1 MNSRPLSLKPRHVIW
16 DWNGTL
22 VDDAWLC
29 VEIVNEL
36 LVRRGLAPTTP
47 SEYSEVFGFP
57 LRTYYQRVGFDLER
71 EDFAATGNEF
81 NLLYSQRLRDC
92 QLREGAHE
100 VLAALGRNR
109 IGQSLLSASNE
120 VDLEEMVAHY
130 GLRSHFTAVA
140 GVDNGLGEGKIE
152 RGHRH
157 LADLNCRGDEV
168 LLVGDTLHD
177 IEVATALG
185 VHCVLLPSGHQS
197 RQRLEQGECTVV
209 DGLFTVAALLGLK
222 GDIHD

>member
-1 MNSRPLSLKPRHVIW
+1 MKPRHVIW

-36 LVRRGLAPTTP
+36 LARRGLALTTP
-47 SEYSEVFGFP
+47 CRYSEVFGFP
-57 LRTYYQRVGFDLER
+57 LRIYYQRVGFDLER
-71 EDFAATGNEF
+71 EDFATLGDEF
-81 NLLYSQRLRDC
+81 NILYSQRLYESR
-92 QLREGAHE
+92 LREGARE
-100 VLAALGRNR
+100 VLVALGCKG
-109 IGQSLLSASNE
+109 IEQSLLSASNE

-130 GLRSHFTAVA
+130 GLRSHFASVA

-157 LADLNCRGDEV
+157 LAELNYRADEI

-177 IEVATALG
+177 IEVAAALG

-197 RQRLEQGECTVV
+197 RRRLELGECAVV
-209 DGLFTVAALLGLK
+209 DGLFAVAALLGLK

>member
-1 MNSRPLSLKPRHVIW
+1 MKPHHVIW

-36 LVRRGLAPTTP
+36 LTRRGIAPITP
-47 SEYSEVFGFP
+47 SEYGEVFGFP
-57 LRTYYQRVGFDLER
+57 LRAYYERIGFDFER

-81 NLLYSQRLRDC
+81 NILYGQRLREC
-92 QLREGAHE
+92 RLRQGACE
-100 VLAALGRNR
+100 VLAALGRNG

-120 VDLEEMVAHY
+120 VDLKEMVDHY

-157 LADLNCRGDEV
+157 LVDLDCRRDEV

-177 IEVATALG
+177 IEVAAALG
-185 VHCVLLPSGHQS
+185 VHCVLLSSGHQS
-197 RQRLEQGECTVV
+197 RRRLELGERLVV
-209 DGLFTVAALLGLK
+209 DGLFAVPALLGLK

>member
-1 MNSRPLSLKPRHVIW
+1 MKPRHVIW

-29 VEIVNEL
+29 VEIINEL
-36 LVRRGLAPTTP
+36 LVRRGLAPITP
-47 SEYSEVFGFP
+47 CKYSAVFRFP
-57 LRTYYQRVGFDLER
+57 LRIYYQRVGFDLER
-71 EDFAATGNEF
+71 EDFATLGDEF
-81 NLLYSQRLRDC
+81 NILYSQRLYESR
-92 QLREGAHE
+92 LREGACK
-100 VLAALGRNR
+100 VLAALGRNG

-130 GLRSHFTAVA
+130 GLRSHFVAVA

-152 RGHRH
+152 RGRRH
-157 LADLNCRGDEV
+157 LAELNYRADEI

-177 IEVATALG
+177 IEVAAALG

-197 RQRLEQGECTVV
+197 RRRLEFGECAVV
-209 DGLFTVAALLGLK
+209 DGLFAVAALLGLK

>member
-1 MNSRPLSLKPRHVIW
+1 MKPRHVIW

-36 LVRRGLAPTTP
+36 LARRGLAPTTP
-47 SEYSEVFGFP
+47 CKYSEVFGFP

-71 EDFAATGNEF
+71 EDFAATGDEF
-81 NLLYSQRLRDC
+81 NILYSQRLREC
-92 QLREGAHE
+92 RLREGARE
-100 VLAALGRNR
+100 VLTALGRSG

-120 VDLEEMVAHY
+120 VDLEEMVALY
-130 GLRSHFTAVA
+130 GVRSHFAAVS

-157 LADLNCRGDEV
+157 LAELNCQSDEV

-177 IEVATALG
+177 IEVAAALG
-185 VHCVLLPSGHQS
+185 VHCVLVPSGHQS
-197 RQRLEQGECTVV
+197 RRRLELGECIVV
-209 DGLFTVAALLGLK
+209 DGLFAVAALLGLK

>member
-1 MNSRPLSLKPRHVIW
+1 MKPRHVIW

-36 LVRRGLAPTTP
+36 LTRRGLAPTTP
-47 SEYSEVFGFP
+47 CKYSEVFGFP

-71 EDFAATGNEF
+71 EDFAAMGDEF
-81 NLLYSQRLRDC
+81 NFLYSQRLREC
-92 QLREGAHE
+92 RLRKGARA
-100 VLAALGRNR
+100 VMDALGRNGV
-109 IGQSLLSASNE
+109 GQSLLSASNE
-120 VDLEEMVAHY
+120 IDLEEMVAHY
-130 GLRSHFTAVA
+130 GVRSHFTAVA

-157 LADLNCRGDEV
+157 LAEFNYRADEI

-177 IEVATALG
+177 IEVAAALG
-185 VHCVLLPSGHQS
+185 VHCALLPSGHQS
-197 RQRLEQGECTVV
+197 RRRLELGECTVV
-209 DGLFTVAALLGLK
+209 DGLFAVAALLGLK
-222 GDIHD
+222 GDIHA

>member
-1 MNSRPLSLKPRHVIW
+1 MKPCHVIW

-22 VDDAWLC
+22 MDDAWLC

-36 LVRRGLAPTTP
+36 LTRRGLAPTTP
-47 SEYSEVFGFP
+47 CKYSEVFGFP

-71 EDFAATGNEF
+71 EDFAATGDEF
-81 NLLYSQRLRDC
+81 NILYGQRLREC
-92 QLREGAHE
+92 RLREGARK
-100 VLAALGRNR
+100 VLTALDRSG
-109 IGQSLLSASNE
+109 IGQSLLSASYE
-120 VDLEEMVAHY
+120 VDLEEIVAHY

-152 RGHRH
+152 RGHGH
-157 LADLNCRGDEV
+157 LAELNCQSDEV

-177 IEVATALG
+177 IEVAAALG

-197 RQRLEQGECTVV
+197 RRRLELGECTVV
-209 DGLFTVAALLGLK
+209 DGLFAVSALLGLK

>member
-1 MNSRPLSLKPRHVIW
+1 MTPHHVIW

-36 LVRRGLAPTTP
+36 LARRGLAPTTP
-47 SEYSEVFGFP
+47 YKYSEVFGFP
-57 LRTYYQRVGFDLER
+57 LRTYYQRVGFDLAR
-71 EDFAATGNEF
+71 EDFAAMGDEF
-81 NLLYSQRLRDC
+81 NILYSQRRREC
-92 QLREGAHE
+92 RLREGARE
-100 VLAALGRNR
+100 VLTALGRNG
-109 IGQSLLSASNE
+109 IEQSLLSAYDQVS
-120 VDLEEMVAHY
+120 LEEMVAHY
-130 GLRSHFTAVA
+130 GLRSHFAAVA

-157 LADLNCRGDEV
+157 LADLNYRGDEV

-177 IEVATALG
+177 IEVAAALG
-185 VHCVLLPSGHQS
+185 VPCVLLPSGHQS
-197 RQRLEQGECTVV
+197 RHRLEMGECAVV
-209 DGLFTVAALLGLK
+209 DGLFAVAALLDLK

>member
-1 MNSRPLSLKPRHVIW
+1 MKLRHVIW

-36 LVRRGLAPTTP
+36 LTRRGLAPTTP
-47 SEYSEVFGFP
+47 CKYSEVFGFP
-57 LRTYYQRVGFDLER
+57 LRAYYQRVGFDLER
-71 EDFAATGNEF
+71 EDFATTGGEF
-81 NLLYSQRLRDC
+81 NILYGQRLREC
-92 QLREGAHE
+92 RLREGARE
-100 VLAALGRNR
+100 VLTALGRNG

-120 VDLEEMVAHY
+120 EDLEEMVAHY
-130 GLRSHFTAVA
+130 GLRPHFVAVA

-157 LADLNCRGDEV
+157 LAALNCRADEI

-177 IEVATALG
+177 IEVAAALG

-197 RQRLEQGECTVV
+197 RRRLEIGECIVV
-209 DGLFTVAALLGLK
+209 DELFAVPALLGLK
-222 GDIHD
+222 GDSHD

>member
-1 MNSRPLSLKPRHVIW
+1 MKSSHVIW

-36 LVRRGLAPTTP
+36 LAHRGLAPTTP
-47 SEYSEVFGFP
+47 CKYSEVFGFP
-57 LRTYYQRVGFDLER
+57 LRTYYQLVGFDLER
-71 EDFAATGNEF
+71 EDFAVMGDEF
-81 NLLYSQRLRDC
+81 NILYSQRRREC
-92 QLREGAHE
+92 RLREGTRE
-100 VLAALGRNR
+100 VLAALGRNG
-109 IGQSLLSASNE
+109 IGQSLLSAYDQVS
-120 VDLEEMVAHY
+120 LEEMVAHY
-130 GLRSHFTAVA
+130 GLRSHFAAAA

-152 RGHRH
+152 RAHRH

-177 IEVATALG
+177 IEVAAALG

-197 RQRLEQGECTVV
+197 RRRLELGECAVV
-209 DGLFTVAALLGLK
+209 DGLFAVAALLDLK
-222 GDIHD
+222 GDIYD

>member
-1 MNSRPLSLKPRHVIW
+1 MKPHHVIW

-36 LVRRGLAPTTP
+36 LARRGLAPTTP
-47 SEYSEVFGFP
+47 CKYSEVFGFP
-57 LRTYYQRVGFDLER
+57 LRTYYQRVGFDLEC
-71 EDFAATGNEF
+71 EDFAVMGDEF
-81 NLLYSQRLRDC
+81 NVLYGQRLREC
-92 QLREGAHE
+92 RLRKGARE
-100 VLAALGRNR
+100 VLDALGRNG
-109 IGQSLLSASNE
+109 IEQSLLSASNE
-120 VDLEEMVAHY
+120 IDLEAMVAHY
-130 GLRSHFTAVA
+130 GVRSHFVAVA

-157 LADLNCRGDEV
+157 LAELNYRADEV

-177 IEVATALG
+177 IEVAAVLG

-197 RQRLEQGECTVV
+197 RRRLELGECTVV
-209 DGLFTVAALLGLK
+209 DGLFAVAALLGLK

>member
-1 MNSRPLSLKPRHVIW
+1 MNPHHVIW

-36 LVRRGLAPTTP
+36 LTRRGLAPTTP

-57 LRTYYQRVGFDLER
+57 LRTYYQRVGFDLEH
-71 EDFAATGNEF
+71 EDFAAMGDEF
-81 NLLYSQRLRDC
+81 NILYSQRLHECR
-92 QLREGAHE
+92 LRKGARE
-100 VLAALGRNR
+100 VLAALGCNG
-109 IGQSLLSASNE
+109 IEQSLLSASNE

-130 GLRSHFTAVA
+130 GLRSHFAAVA
-140 GVDNGLGEGKIE
+140 GVDNGLGKGKIE

-157 LADLNCRGDEV
+157 LAALNCRVDEV

-177 IEVATALG
+177 IEVAAALG

-197 RQRLEQGECTVV
+197 RRRLELGECTVV
-209 DGLFTVAALLGLK
+209 DELFAVAALLGLQ

>member
-1 MNSRPLSLKPRHVIW
+1 MKPRHMIW

-36 LVRRGLAPTTP
+36 LARRGLAPTTP
-47 SEYSEVFGFP
+47 CKYSEVFGFP

-71 EDFAATGNEF
+71 EDFAAMGDEF
-81 NLLYSQRLRDC
+81 NFLYSQRLYESR
-92 QLREGAHE
+92 LRKGARE
-100 VLAALGRNR
+100 VLDALGRNG
-109 IGQSLLSASNE
+109 IEQSLLSASNE
-120 VDLEEMVAHY
+120 IDLEEMVAHY
-130 GLRSHFTAVA
+130 GVRSHFVSVA

-157 LADLNCRGDEV
+157 LAALNYRADEV

-177 IEVATALG
+177 IEVAAALG

-197 RQRLEQGECTVV
+197 RRRLELGECTVV
-209 DGLFTVAALLGLK
+209 DGLFAVAALLGLK

>member
-1 MNSRPLSLKPRHVIW
+1 MKPHHVIW

-36 LVRRGLAPTTP
+36 LARRGLASITP
-47 SEYSEVFGFP
+47 CRYSEVFGFP
-57 LRTYYQRVGFDLER
+57 LRIYYQRVGFDLER
-71 EDFAATGNEF
+71 EDFTTLGDEF
-81 NLLYSQRLRDC
+81 NILYSQRLYESR
-92 QLREGAHE
+92 LREGARE
-100 VLAALGRNR
+100 VLAALGCNG
-109 IGQSLLSASNE
+109 IEQSLLSASNE

-130 GLRSHFTAVA
+130 GLRSHFASVA

-157 LADLNCRGDEV
+157 LADLNCRSDEI
-168 LLVGDTLHD
+168 LLIGDTLHD
-177 IEVATALG
+177 IEVAAALG

-197 RQRLEQGECTVV
+197 RRRLELGECAVV
-209 DGLFTVAALLGLK
+209 DGLFAVAALLGLK

>member
-1 MNSRPLSLKPRHVIW
+1 MKPHHVIW

-36 LVRRGLAPTTP
+36 LTRRGLAPTTP
-47 SEYSEVFGFP
+47 CKYSEVFGFP

-71 EDFAATGNEF
+71 EDFAATGDEF
-81 NLLYSQRLRDC
+81 NILYGQRFREC
-92 QLREGAHE
+92 RLREGARK
-100 VLAALGRNR
+100 VLTALGCNG
-109 IGQSLLSASNE
+109 IEQSLLSASNE
-120 VDLEEMVAHY
+120 ADLEEMVAHY
-130 GLRSHFTAVA
+130 GLRSHFASVA
-140 GVDNGLGEGKIE
+140 GVDNGLGERKIE

-157 LADLNCRGDEV
+157 LADLNCRSDEI
-168 LLVGDTLHD
+168 LLIGDTLHD
-177 IEVATALG
+177 IEVAAALG

-197 RQRLEQGECTVV
+197 RRRLELGECTVV
-209 DGLFTVAALLGLK
+209 DGLFAVAALLGLK

>member
-1 MNSRPLSLKPRHVIW
+1 MNPHHVIW

-36 LVRRGLAPTTP
+36 LARRGLAPTTLG
-47 SEYSEVFGFP
+47 EYREVFGFP
-57 LRTYYQRVGFDLER
+57 LRAYYESVGFDLER
-71 EDFAATGNEF
+71 EDFAAMGDEF
-81 NLLYSQRLRDC
+81 NIRYNQRRREC
-92 QLREGAHE
+92 RLREGACE
-100 VLAALGRNR
+100 VMTALSRNG

-120 VDLEEMVAHY
+120 MDLKEMVADY
-130 GLRSHFTAVA
+130 ELRPHFAAVA

-152 RGHRH
+152 LGHRH

-168 LLVGDTLHD
+168 LLVGDTVHD
-177 IEVATALG
+177 VEVAAALG

-197 RQRLEQGECTVV
+197 RQRLAASGATVV
-209 DGLFTVAALLGLK
+209 EGLFAVAALLDLQADVSGV
-222 GDIHD
+222 

>member
-1 MNSRPLSLKPRHVIW
+1 MKPHHVIW

-29 VEIVNEL
+29 VEIINEL
-36 LVRRGLAPTTP
+36 LARRGLAPITP
-47 SEYSEVFGFP
+47 CRYSAVFGFP
-57 LRTYYQRVGFDLER
+57 LRIYYQRVGFDLER
-71 EDFAATGNEF
+71 EDFATLGDEF
-81 NLLYSQRLRDC
+81 NILYSQRLYESR
-92 QLREGAHE
+92 LRKGVRE
-100 VLAALGRNR
+100 VLDALGRNG
-109 IGQSLLSASNE
+109 IEQSLLSASNE

-130 GLRSHFTAVA
+130 GLRSHFASVA
-140 GVDNGLGEGKIE
+140 GVNNGLGEGKIE

-157 LADLNCRGDEV
+157 LADLNYRADEV

-177 IEVATALG
+177 IEVAAALG

-197 RQRLEQGECTVV
+197 RCRLELGKCIVV
-209 DGLFTVAALLGLK
+209 DELFAVAALLGLK

>member
-1 MNSRPLSLKPRHVIW
+1 MKPRHMIW

-36 LVRRGLAPTTP
+36 LARRGLAPTTP
-47 SEYSEVFGFP
+47 CKYSEVFGFP

-71 EDFAATGNEF
+71 EDFAAMGDEF
-81 NLLYSQRLRDC
+81 NFLYSQRLYESR
-92 QLREGAHE
+92 LRKGARE
-100 VLAALGRNR
+100 VLYALGRNG
-109 IGQSLLSASNE
+109 IEQSLLSASNE
-120 VDLEEMVAHY
+120 IDLEEMVAHY
-130 GLRSHFTAVA
+130 GVRSHFVSVA

-157 LADLNCRGDEV
+157 LAALNYRADEV

-177 IEVATALG
+177 IEVAAALG

-197 RQRLEQGECTVV
+197 RRRLELGECTVV
-209 DGLFTVAALLGLK
+209 DGLFAVAALLGLK

>member
-1 MNSRPLSLKPRHVIW
+1 MKPHHVIW

-36 LVRRGLAPTTP
+36 LARRGLAPITP
-47 SEYSEVFGFP
+47 CKYSEVFGFP
-57 LRTYYQRVGFDLER
+57 LRTYYQHVGFDLER
-71 EDFAATGNEF
+71 EDFATLGDEF
-81 NLLYSQRLRDC
+81 NILYSQRLYESR
-92 QLREGAHE
+92 LREGARE
-100 VLAALGRNR
+100 VLAALGCNG
-109 IGQSLLSASNE
+109 IEQSLLSASNE

-130 GLRSHFTAVA
+130 GLRSHFAAVA

-157 LADLNCRGDEV
+157 LAELNYRADEV

-177 IEVATALG
+177 IEVAAALG
-185 VHCVLLPSGHQS
+185 VHCLLLPSGHQS
-197 RQRLEQGECTVV
+197 RCRLELGKCTVV

>member
-1 MNSRPLSLKPRHVIW
+1 MKPRHVIW

-36 LVRRGLAPTTP
+36 LARRGLAPTTP
-47 SEYSEVFGFP
+47 CKYSEVFGFP

-71 EDFAATGNEF
+71 EDFAVMGDEF
-81 NLLYSQRLRDC
+81 NILYSQRLREC
-92 QLREGAHE
+92 QLREGARG
-100 VLAALGRNR
+100 VLSALDLNG

-120 VDLEEMVAHY
+120 VDLKEMVADY
-130 GLRSHFTAVA
+130 GLRYHFAAVA

-157 LADLNCRGDEV
+157 FADLNCRGDEV

-185 VHCVLLPSGHQS
+185 IHCVLLPSGHQS
-197 RQRLEQGECTVV
+197 RQRLEQGECIVV
-209 DGLFTVAALLGLK
+209 DGLFAVAALLGLK